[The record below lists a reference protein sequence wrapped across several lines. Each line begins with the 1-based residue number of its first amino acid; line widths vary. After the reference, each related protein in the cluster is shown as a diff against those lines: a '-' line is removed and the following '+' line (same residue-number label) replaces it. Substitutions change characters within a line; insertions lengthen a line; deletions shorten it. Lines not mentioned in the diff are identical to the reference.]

1 MLVSREIQVPFC
13 FGSLYSSKFVF
24 LCVCVVVVVFFWGGG
39 EGHRPVALPHTV
51 NNTSPAQCIIA
62 KTANEHT
69 SKETVRTS
77 TSSFTQLLSSV

>member
-13 FGSLYSSKFVF
+13 FGSLYSSKFGGYFFFFFFF
-24 LCVCVVVVVFFWGGG
+24 LGGG
-39 EGHRPVALPHTV
+39 GGGHRPVALPHTI

-77 TSSFTQLLSSV
+77 TSSFTQFLSSV